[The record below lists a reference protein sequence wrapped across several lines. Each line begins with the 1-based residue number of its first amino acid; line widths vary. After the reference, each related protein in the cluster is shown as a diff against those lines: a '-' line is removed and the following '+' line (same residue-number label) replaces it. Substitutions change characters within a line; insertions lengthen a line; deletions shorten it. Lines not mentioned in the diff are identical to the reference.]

1 MTNITAIKNIN
12 LVLKKNITNR
22 IYFKNLINFTNKDKN
37 YFLIQEQKLIQNLV
51 IDILVKVKEILNFK
65 ILLLQF

>member
-22 IYFKNLINFTNKDKN
+22 IYFKNLINFTNKEKN